1 MTMKNGH
8 HQPLRVSN
16 LHRAAAQPASDND
29 SLSTASYDGS
39 NSRRKRRSRKSSS
52 VQATRRAFGSSILM
66 NGIFQKLLLL
76 LIAVVI
82 FDIVYF
88 WDAFGDDVDSQGPE
102 AGIHKLHD
110 KNRIENALQSISS
123 KLHAIN
129 EAKGASNNIDG
140 GSSNELMLNENKI
153 IELEH
158 EVEIWKGRYEMA
170 VRQQKIDGHDESY
183 VSGVENELLSLHDPM
198 NALNAIS
205 NNYED
210 AQMEHE
216 LSIVE
221 LQEEKKHRAK
231 NLERYG
237 VDEHIVKILTA
248 ANVEIDEELAEQ
260 LPTWDDIVSMYGD
273 KPVIHGLETCQT
285 YRDTVK
291 PEDRMLG
298 PAGMFNTG
306 TNLLFE
312 LMKVNC
318 DIKEARNA
326 PSVDPS
332 LPIRYR
338 EPRRN
343 GMRWQAPWGKHN
355 PPSTHRDKNVAKAW
369 GKGVKQLDFFPV
381 VLIKDPYSWMG
392 SQCRHKYASFW
403 GHDEQHCPNLIRWRV
418 TDRDDTAFVRVK
430 YALEWKQYESLLD
443 MWNKWYEEW
452 EEQTFPHMT
461 TRFEDLLFH
470 GEEVTKIACDCVG
483 GEFTKNFRYVE
494 ESAKRTVGV
503 HKGANGLV
511 KAMLQYGDPSK
522 RLTGFT
528 DRDRRYA
535 SKNMDTDLMK
545 KYAYVPPILPS
556 S

>member
-1 MTMKNGH
+1 MKNGH
-8 HQPLRVSN
+8 HQPYRVSN
-16 LHRAAAQPASDND
+16 NNLHDDDD

-39 NSRRKRRSRKSSS
+39 NSRRKSRSRKSSA
-52 VQATRRAFGSSILM
+52 QAPRRANSSILM

-76 LIAVVI
+76 LIAVVL

-129 EAKGASNNIDG
+129 EAKGASNNILD
-140 GSSNELMLNENKI
+140 GSSSSELLSDKNKI

-170 VRQQKIDGHDESY
+170 LRQQKIDGHDESY
-183 VSGVENELLSLHDPM
+183 VSGVENELLSNP
-198 NALNAIS
+198 IS

-210 AQMEHE
+210 AQLEHE
-216 LSIVE
+216 INIVE

-231 NLERYG
+231 NVERYG

-273 KPVIHGLETCQT
+273 KPIIHGLETCQT

-318 DIKEARNA
+318 DIKEARNV
-326 PSVDPS
+326 PSVDPA
-332 LPIRYR
+332 LPIKYR

-343 GMRWQAPWGKHN
+343 GMRWQAPWGKV
-355 PPSTHRDKNVAKAW
+355 S
-369 GKGVKQLDFFPV
+369 
-381 VLIKDPYSWMG
+381 I
-392 SQCRHKYASFW
+392 
-403 GHDEQHCPNLIRWRV
+403 
-418 TDRDDTAFVRVK
+418 
-430 YALEWKQYESLLD
+430 
-443 MWNKWYEEW
+443 
-452 EEQTFPHMT
+452 
-461 TRFEDLLFH
+461 
-470 GEEVTKIACDCVG
+470 
-483 GEFTKNFRYVE
+483 
-494 ESAKRTVGV
+494 
-503 HKGANGLV
+503 
-511 KAMLQYGDPSK
+511 
-522 RLTGFT
+522 
-528 DRDRRYA
+528 
-535 SKNMDTDLMK
+535 
-545 KYAYVPPILPS
+545 
-556 S
+556 